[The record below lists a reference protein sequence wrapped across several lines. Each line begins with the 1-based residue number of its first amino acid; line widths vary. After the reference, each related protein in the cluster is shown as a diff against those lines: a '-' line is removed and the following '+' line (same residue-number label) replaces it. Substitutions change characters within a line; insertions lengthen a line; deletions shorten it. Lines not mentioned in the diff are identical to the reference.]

1 MSEAIRDFL
10 KYKDDP
16 KVTGAKL
23 PAVATMNRE
32 EAMQHLFT
40 QQQEKAYEIAT
51 AAKCIQPC
59 LTAMDTPTVS

>member
-23 PAVATMNRE
+23 PATATMSRE
-32 EAMQHLFT
+32 EAMRHMFN
-40 QQQEKAYEIAT
+40 QQ
-51 AAKCIQPC
+51 
-59 LTAMDTPTVS
+59 